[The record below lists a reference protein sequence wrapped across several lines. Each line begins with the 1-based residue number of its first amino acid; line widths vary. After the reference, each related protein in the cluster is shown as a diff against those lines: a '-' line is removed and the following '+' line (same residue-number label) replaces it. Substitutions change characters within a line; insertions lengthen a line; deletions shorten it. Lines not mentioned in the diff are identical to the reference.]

1 MPSSLRLDIL
11 RDLRERAG
19 QSQVKMA
26 EICGLHGKQS
36 YQTAGA
42 WERGDMTP
50 NRTRRTKFIG
60 YLWDHL
66 GLRQD
71 PAAFER
77 VWKILEEEWQWEPIT
92 DQEWSNF
99 THQPRSEAPYALHH
113 ALEHVRNHSSASVAT
128 LQNRQTS
135 LQPSE
140 HTLTISS
147 ERLRSEEVQN
157 GLMMWLLAH
166 LAIFAT
172 DKTVWCEVRLY
183 TPDSK

>member
-19 QSQVKMA
+19 LSQVKMA
-26 EICGLHGKQS
+26 EICGLRGRQS

-66 GLRQD
+66 NLRQD
-71 PAAFER
+71 PDAFER
-77 VWKILEEEWQWEPIT
+77 VWQILEDEWRWEPIT
-92 DQEWSNF
+92 DQEWSDF
-99 THQPRSEAPYALHH
+99 THHPRPEATYAPNRISTSL
-113 ALEHVRNHSSASVAT
+113 VT
-128 LQNRQTS
+128 MQNQQTS
-135 LQPSE
+135 VPPDE
-140 HTLTISS
+140 HTLTIPS

-166 LAIFAT
+166 MAIFAT
-172 DKTVWCEVRLY
+172 DKPVWCEVRLY
-183 TPDSK
+183 TPDS

>member
-19 QSQVKMA
+19 LSQEKMA

-42 WERGDMTP
+42 WERGDITP

-66 GLRQD
+66 NLRQD
-71 PAAFER
+71 PDAFER
-77 VWKILEEEWQWEPIT
+77 VWKILEEEWQWALIT
-92 DQEWSNF
+92 DQEWSDF
-99 THQPRSEAPYALHH
+99 THQPRPKATYALN
-113 ALEHVRNHSSASVAT
+113 RSSASLPT
-128 LQNRQTS
+128 MRNWELIS
-135 LQPSE
+135 LQPCE
-140 HTLTISS
+140 HTLTICS
-147 ERLRSEEVQN
+147 ERLRSEEAQN

-166 LAIFAT
+166 MAIFAT
-172 DKTVWCEVRLY
+172 DKPVLCEVRLY
-183 TPDSK
+183 TPDSAAGQ